1 MSQLKQLATLCQSN
15 KMKIK
20 SRGFTLIEIIIY
32 TAIVSVIL
40 AAVVNFAWNII
51 FGGSKTSS
59 WQEVQQNT
67 RFAMERITQ
76 AIRSASGINSP
87 SMGNSANSLSLE
99 MANPDLNPT
108 VFDVFEDK
116 IRLFQGTSGPYE
128 LTTDELEVTNLI
140 FTNLSYADTSGTI
153 RIELTIEHKNPG
165 EIIEYEASIDI
176 TSTVSLRP

>member
-1 MSQLKQLATLCQSN
+1 MYLGRGLTYKFMFQVLSSKR
-15 KMKIK
+15 K
-20 SRGFTLIEIIIY
+20 GFTLIEIMIY
-32 TAIVSVIL
+32 TAIVVIIL

-51 FGGSKTSS
+51 YGGVKTSS

-76 AIRSASGINSP
+76 AVRSASGINSP
-87 SMGNSANSLSLE
+87 SMGNSANSLSLQ

-108 VFDVFEDK
+108 VFDVSEDK
-116 IRLFQGTSGPYE
+116 IRLSQGINGPYE
-128 LTTDELEVTNLI
+128 LTTDELEVTNLN

-153 RIELTIEHKNPG
+153 RIEITIEHKNPG
-165 EIIEYEASIDI
+165 GVIEYEASIDM